1 MQQGLVL
8 TTAGEVPDALYIVR
22 SGRLSIQFEG
32 FEIAKARA
40 GDVAGEMAL
49 FGLSPNGRR
58 LRSAVCQTMC
68 ELCMITVDNL
78 KKLMKHD
85 AFRVPLRRMLCVYLD
100 GLVGSI
106 LNPQQAG
113 KAQRGEG
120 VGRTGARGGD
130 VKKDYAS
137 NYIPWMEIKDHL
149 VRIDHYKDDNVRHH
163 FIRSCNRVMAA
174 GVKSHVLE
182 IVKETKKKI
191 LQTDLIICLREFK
204 TSDQTIEG
212 RRRIVVACSWSS
224 HDPRKVF
231 SRTYR
236 FCARSFTTPINVLF
250 SKGRGHIMSSSNVN
264 GGVLDMRLFH
274 EAGVGMTAFSRA
286 CAYMYLNRHYYD
298 TFGVSHRLEQDGRRE
313 ILCL

>member
-1 MQQGLVL
+1 MMSHLSSRAQGLVL

-68 ELCMITVDNL
+68 ELCVITVDKL
-78 KKLMKHD
+78 KTLMKHD

-106 LNPQQAG
+106 LIPQQAG

-120 VGRTGARGGD
+120 GGRAGAGGGD
-130 VKKDYAS
+130 AKKDYAS

-149 VRIDHYKDDNVRHH
+149 VRIDQNKDDNVRHH

-174 GVKSHVLE
+174 GVKSHVVE

-204 TSDQTIEG
+204 MSDLTVEG
-212 RRRIVVACSWSS
+212 RRRICCCM
-224 HDPRKVF
+224 F
-231 SRTYR
+231 
-236 FCARSFTTPINVLF
+236 
-250 SKGRGHIMSSSNVN
+250 
-264 GGVLDMRLFH
+264 
-274 EAGVGMTAFSRA
+274 
-286 CAYMYLNRHYYD
+286 
-298 TFGVSHRLEQDGRRE
+298 LEQP
-313 ILCL
+313 